1 MLKLRG
7 QLNVQCGQAVLEC
20 MCGDNKVLE
29 ALGAAKA
36 LMTIEGDSP
45 PAALVTIIAQGP
57 GAHIRKHGYRYTKRL
72 NKEIVLIRRVKE
84 LQMRAVAGL
93 GTLLVATAVA
103 VGNYFSRVMYDGV
116 SNGFATQSWLTWA
129 LPFAAVAALIVAGLF
144 GVAAYLW
151 WKGIFWK
158 TLRTCCSPCC
168 CNRSLGGRGARVS
181 PSS

>member
-1 MLKLRG
+1 MHTEG
-7 QLNVQCGQAVLEC
+7 
-20 MCGDNKVLE
+20 E
-29 ALGAAKA
+29 A
-36 LMTIEGDSP
+36 
-45 PAALVTIIAQGP
+45 PAGLVRSIAQGP
-57 GAHIRKHGYRYTKRL
+57 GAHIRKHGYDYTKRL

-129 LPFAAVAALIVAGLF
+129 LPFAAVAALIVAGLI
-144 GVAAYLW
+144 GIVAHLCR
-151 WKGIFWK
+151 KGIFRK
-158 TLRTCCSPCC
+158 TLRACCSRCRC
-168 CNRSLGGRGARVS
+168 GRLLGGKSARVS